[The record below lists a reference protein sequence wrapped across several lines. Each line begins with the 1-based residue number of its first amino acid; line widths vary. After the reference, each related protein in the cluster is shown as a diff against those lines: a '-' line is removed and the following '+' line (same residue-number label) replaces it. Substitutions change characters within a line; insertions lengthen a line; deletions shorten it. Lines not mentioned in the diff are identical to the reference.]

1 MSISSSRWP
10 LLAALAASSTL
21 AIGCAADAERSSS
34 SEDLTEVEG
43 SANAA
48 FDDEVDGMLALAD
61 AQKAGACPARD
72 GAARPAAGSV
82 KILAGK
88 RPSGICAALAPFKAF
103 DHPYFFMGGALSA
116 QARSGYQAGLDLV
129 WDLDNL
135 QAATFVFHGP
145 VFGTTR
151 GVSAGAYAGFGF
163 ATSKKSSVLDA
174 WSGVFQSATVS
185 ASLVGVLGAS
195 GTGFRSPDNSLL
207 GGSIGISVGVSDLPV
222 NVDAAPASV
231 WSAWDAGTEAYDGR
245 IWDCTFG
252 KSLRSVTYDK
262 KPHKVVQFQRSRG
275 IAAAILWET
284 GGNALGQSAAYYAL
298 ALGALRQSGLT
309 VSQACP

>member
-1 MSISSSRWP
+1 MNHEPTYAFAI
-10 LLAALAASSTL
+10 LATTCALT
-21 AIGCAADAERSSS
+21 IGCSGGGEQTSSD
-34 SEDLTEVEG
+34 DLTDPTT
-43 SANAA
+43 SANGS
-48 FDDEVDGMLALAD
+48 FDQEIDEMLAMDD
-61 AQKAGACPARD
+61 AQKRGVCPGG
-72 GAARPAAGSV
+72 GAASHATSRGDLR
-82 KILAGK
+82 ILAGK

-103 DHPYFFMGGALSA
+103 DHPYFFMGGALSG

-145 VFGTTR
+145 VFGSTR
-151 GVSAGAYAGFGF
+151 GISAGVYAGFGF

-185 ASLVGVLGAS
+185 ASLAGVLGAS
-195 GTGFRSPDNSLL
+195 GTGFRSPDSTIL
-207 GGSIGISVGVSDLPV
+207 GGSIGVSVGLSDLPV

-252 KSLRSVTYDK
+252 KSLKTITYDK

-284 GGNALGQSAAYYAL
+284 GGSAIGQSAAYYAL

-309 VSQACP
+309 LSQACP